1 MTHHSYYYTDCHQ
14 QLKPSN
20 TYTFG
25 DKYQSHPSSRRDC
38 KKQLQVSLPYFK
50 KISKKNSQK
59 PSDSK
64 NKQKQKFQ
72 KVSHSGF
79 KKRFFQNNG
88 KTLSRLFS
96 RNQEKMASDS
106 SLRNRSSDSLRN
118 FASAGQVIRK
128 IQPVHRAALSAAVN
142 RFDDSFVPRSN
153 FSSVAV
159 KIKPSSNEK
168 STVKTRAC
176 PVSPSPRSPGAGSV
190 EQAETVEAIGAGQLA
205 DEFLQGSN
213 GEADNEEKASVLESC
228 SELDSD
234 SDNEDDDIE
243 KKAMEETR
251 ERENEDVEAEIVDG
265 KPIIYDLK
273 YFLKLWGE
281 NLDYKK
287 GRAID
292 GMLIVNGFDSN
303 LFTMASVVKW
313 YVNYGKID
321 DAFKMFD
328 TMPHTDLI
336 EVLAKVN
343 RILEILMRKENLGQF
358 DGKVLTEKLRKL
370 NNSQQSIEYVSR
382 LCVSHRN
389 RAKYIVETWNKLFS
403 SSQKDQRVP
412 FLNLANDII
421 QTSKRKGNESVNE
434 FWNVLPS
441 ALKSAYASDESGKN
455 SVIRLIYIWEEGK
468 IFGSRS
474 QGLKGE
480 IMSKIPLPSS
490 ISNRKNSD
498 SNPIKIA
505 KRDAQSLRLKLAIGS
520 LPKKIITALH
530 SELPNEEAVLN
541 KCNDVVCQVDCELE
555 NGLLEAVVVLIPIK
569 LSCQMFDR
577 MTQQI
582 LGLGNSIIDS
592 FTQNEFVDEVL
603 SSLFLMR
610 KEEFEPNGVLS
621 IENIHEEVVALIPII
636 DFWFENSPMNNTDSI
651 VVLAAQSLTK
661 IKSENLQSQVGI
673 VVIQGG
679 CSKKN
684 MFNIGISSMPL
695 AKSYDHEDNATVR
708 GICNIMIN
716 AFNISRSYVYS
727 RKYGLSRITI
737 QDNNK
742 VQSLNNVP
750 KQHVNWVA
758 RGGFFNKSIS
768 IPLGLF
774 LIMQENGLVSFSTG
788 YEFAARLR
796 PIEKFLSKF
805 EGKYTF
811 IGMKVANYRNR
822 GWDSVVSVVAHVYTN
837 RVFLFI
843 PWDPGKILQP

>member
-1 MTHHSYYYTDCHQ
+1 MAHHSYYYTDCHQ

-25 DKYQSHPSSRRDC
+25 HKYQSHPSSKRDC
-38 KKQLQVSLPYFK
+38 KKQLEVSLPYFK

-59 PSDSK
+59 PYDSK

-72 KVSHSGF
+72 KVSHSGPT
-79 KKRFFQNNG
+79 FQ
-88 KTLSRLFS
+88 K
-96 RNQEKMASDS
+96 E
-106 SLRNRSSDSLRN
+106 
-118 FASAGQVIRK
+118 I
-128 IQPVHRAALSAAVN
+128 
-142 RFDDSFVPRSN
+142 VPKSN

-168 STVKTRAC
+168 STVKTRAG
-176 PVSPSPRSPGAGSV
+176 PISPSPRSLGTGSV

-213 GEADNEEKASVLESC
+213 DEADNEEKASGLESC

-251 ERENEDVEAEIVDG
+251 TREREKEDVEADIVDI
-265 KPIIYDLK
+265 KPVIYDLT
-273 YFLKLWGE
+273 YLLKLWGE

-287 GRAID
+287 GRETH
-292 GMLIVNGFDSN
+292 GMLIVDGFDSN

-328 TMPHTDLI
+328 TMPHRYLI

-343 RILEILMRKENLGQF
+343 GILEIMMRKENLGQF

-389 RAKYIVETWNKLFS
+389 RAKYIFETWNKLFS

-421 QTSKRKGNESVNE
+421 QTSKRKGNEFVNE

-441 ALKSAYASDESGKN
+441 ALKRAYASDESGKN
-455 SVIRLIYIWEEGK
+455 SVIRLIDIWEEGK

-490 ISNRKNSD
+490 ISNRKNSY

-520 LPKKIITALH
+520 LPKKIITAMH
-530 SELPNEEAVLN
+530 SEHPNEEVVLN
-541 KCNDVVCQVDCELE
+541 KCNDVVCQVGKLIEDVENTLSQGNQPGPILVHDLQQQEKELKQNIVQLE
-555 NGLLEAVVVLIPIK
+555 N
-569 LSCQMFDR
+569 
-577 MTQQI
+577 
-582 LGLGNSIIDS
+582 
-592 FTQNEFVDEVL
+592 
-603 SSLFLMR
+603 
-610 KEEFEPNGVLS
+610 
-621 IENIHEEVVALIPII
+621 
-636 DFWFENSPMNNTDSI
+636 
-651 VVLAAQSLTK
+651 
-661 IKSENLQSQVGI
+661 
-673 VVIQGG
+673 
-679 CSKKN
+679 
-684 MFNIGISSMPL
+684 
-695 AKSYDHEDNATVR
+695 AK
-708 GICNIMIN
+708 
-716 AFNISRSYVYS
+716 
-727 RKYGLSRITI
+727 
-737 QDNNK
+737 
-742 VQSLNNVP
+742 
-750 KQHVNWVA
+750 
-758 RGGFFNKSIS
+758 
-768 IPLGLF
+768 
-774 LIMQENGLVSFSTG
+774 
-788 YEFAARLR
+788 AARATL
-796 PIEKFLSKF
+796 LSQLK
-805 EGKYTF
+805 G
-811 IGMKVANYRNR
+811 A
-822 GWDSVVSVVAHVYTN
+822 
-837 RVFLFI
+837 L
-843 PWDPGKILQP
+843 